1 MASITTCPHCH
12 MRVLPRPDGSCP
24 SCNGLIKETDSPAPV
39 KRTAAATVK
48 PGPKGAARRKSGT
61 RAGRAAS
68 SSAPSAKEIE
78 PLYEAYRSTA
88 VDIWQMSVRAVY
100 PYLIAGIILFLA
112 MVAVSFTTWQQ
123 DLVEPQVRAPGPTTW
138 LLILIGFVVMIALI
152 VVGLLQGNRLGNLE
166 IRDLAQEK
174 PGLPA
179 FYRAYVRHAWPKE
192 GMISGPALDKFLT
205 MLGNK

>member
-78 PLYEAYRSTA
+78 P
-88 VDIWQMSVRAVY
+88 VY

-179 FYRAYVRHAWPKE
+179 FYRAYVRRAWPKE